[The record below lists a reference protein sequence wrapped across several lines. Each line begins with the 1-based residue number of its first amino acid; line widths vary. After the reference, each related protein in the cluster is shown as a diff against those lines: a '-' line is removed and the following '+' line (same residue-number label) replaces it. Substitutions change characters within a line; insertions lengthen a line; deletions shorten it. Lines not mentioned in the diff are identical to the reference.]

1 MMKHIQL
8 KWKPYHVLQ
17 FKDSKNYAIQQ
28 GAGMAVMKT
37 TKTKQQAAVEF

>member
-8 KWKPYHVLQ
+8 KWKPYHVLNL
-17 FKDSKNYAIQQ
+17 KIVKIMIQQ

-37 TKTKQQAAVEF
+37 TNKTTSRRILNG